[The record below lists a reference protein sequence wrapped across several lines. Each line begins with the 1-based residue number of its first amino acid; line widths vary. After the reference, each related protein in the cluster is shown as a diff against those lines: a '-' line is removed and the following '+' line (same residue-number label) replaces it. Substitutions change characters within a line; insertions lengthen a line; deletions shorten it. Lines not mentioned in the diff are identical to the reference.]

1 MLYVGLDLSRQ
12 RLDVHVLD
20 EDGRTVEVTA
30 VRPEAGA
37 LRVLAARVLGHGHEV
52 RGAIESM
59 TGARFVHDTLERYGW
74 EVEIADAAKVKG
86 IAPLAAKTDRID
98 AWVLAEL
105 ARLDLVP
112 AIWLPD
118 PVIRAERERA
128 RFRLHLSHHRTAQFQ
143 PHGAG
148 EASSPGWTSR
158 SRMPGT
164 PCAAG
169 RALATST
176 TST

>member
-1 MLYVGLDLSRQ
+1 MLYAGLDLSRQ
-12 RLDVHVLD
+12 RLDVHLLD

-37 LRVLAARVLGHGHEV
+37 LRALAAHVLRQGQEV
-52 RGAIESM
+52 TAAIESM

-74 EVEIADAAKVKG
+74 DVEIADAAKVKG

-98 AWVLAEL
+98 ARVLAEL

-118 PVIRAERERA
+118 PRVRAELERA
-128 RFRLHLSHHRTAQFQ
+128 RFPAPPLRPPDRAQE
-143 PHGAG
+143 PDPRHAHDLRSAGADG
-148 EASSPGWTSR
+148 RPVR
-158 SRMPGT
+158 RPGT
-164 PCAAG
+164 RAPRRPGAA
-169 RALATST
+169 
-176 TST
+176 